1 MGNILNHNR
10 PVFSLRV
17 SKSDYWDMHLS
28 HNNMDT
34 DLGDGMVDKCLSAFI
49 DVNMPE
55 CIENEST
62 EIGGRSNLVST
73 ESYTWDEAVNNGTE
87 LNHIGYTGT
96 DNGLILFDKDT
107 VTEEEFEDIKKN
119 STLVI
124 DKDDYRLRLTPVD
137 GNNKIYSYDYQ
148 IVVENKIKVAKLNG
162 GFFQGFF
169 QTNNGCNYKVL
180 PSKLGD
186 GWTMDFVLKPE
197 DYDTDPETKTLN
209 TTYPQNKGIF
219 FYIGT
224 RAENKWYKIYAD
236 PSNVSEIN
244 EKYTTKVKTDN
255 KFITYNRTKDGLR
268 ANDDKSGDQTI
279 EMAFDIR
286 KQLDNYFVIMN
297 RAKGGYTA
305 KTIKDIV
312 SEEGYDYD
320 ILADLFRNAMAFQV
334 KDDGSVGYKF
344 MVKDCESESGYAIKE
359 EWSFPDM
366 VRKGKWNVI
375 TVRVM
380 PYIKYANDYFNYSDK
395 LDYMRLAFYVNGK
408 LVLWSKPMPTL
419 LLRALNDDYN
429 KQEGVP
435 YNISLGGGTQG
446 LCDVIYGLHD
456 VPEDILFLEKE
467 FGGSFSGQVRIFTFH
482 SCDLNYQEIY
492 HNYIEDF
499 SGDMNNPNKGK
510 IYYGTF
516 DFDGLSSNNPLNDED
531 IFTLKTAPN
540 DSKRLTLH
548 IPVGARR
555 VVIAIPHNASK
566 LKSVID
572 GNKMGIEITSS
583 FEYSILTKK
592 VYPLKPPRMANP
604 IEYDIYVID
613 YAFHN
618 ESENNY
624 IVELQS

>member
-10 PVFSLRV
+10 PIYQLRV

-28 HNNMDT
+28 HNNKDT
-34 DLGDGMVDKCLSAFI
+34 DLNDGMADKCLSAFI
-49 DVNMPE
+49 DVNEPE
-55 CIENEST
+55 CIENETT
-62 EIGGRSNLVST
+62 ELGGRTNLVST
-73 ESYTWDEAVNNGTE
+73 ENYTWDEAVNNGME

-107 VTEEEFEDIKKN
+107 ITEAELEDIKKN
-119 STLVI
+119 SVLTLGEG
-124 DKDDYRLRLTPVD
+124 DHRLRLTPVD

-148 IVVENKIKVAKLNG
+148 MVVEDEIKVAKLNG

-180 PSKLGD
+180 PNKLGD
-186 GWTMDFVLKPE
+186 GWTMDFVLKPV
-197 DYDTDPETKTLN
+197 DYDVDPEIVTLN
-209 TTYPQNKGIF
+209 TKYPQNKGIF
-219 FYIGT
+219 FYVGT
-224 RAENKWYKIYAD
+224 RAENKWYKIYSD

-244 EKYTTKVKTDN
+244 KKYTTRIETDN
-255 KFITYNRTKDGLR
+255 KFVTYNRTKDGLR
-268 ANDDKSGDQTI
+268 ANGDGDKDSKQEI
-279 EMAFDIR
+279 VFDNR
-286 KQLDNYFVIMN
+286 GQLDNYFIIMN
-297 RAKGGYTA
+297 RSKGGYTA

-312 SEEGYDYD
+312 SENVYDYD
-320 ILADLFRNAMAFQV
+320 ILADLYRNALAFQI

-344 MVKDCESESGYAIKE
+344 MVKDCEAETGYSIKE
-359 EWSFPDM
+359 EWSFPGLI
-366 VRKGKWNVI
+366 RKNEWNVI

-380 PYIKYANDYFNYSDK
+380 PVIKYANEYSNYGDK

-408 LVLWSKPMPTL
+408 LALWSKILPTL
-419 LLRALNDDYN
+419 LLRVLNDDYS

-435 YNISLGGGTQG
+435 YNVSLGGGTQG

-456 VPEDILFLEKE
+456 IPEDILFLEKE
-467 FGGSFSGQVRIFTFH
+467 FGGSFTGLVRLFTFH

-499 SGDMNNPNKGK
+499 SGNMNNPNKGK
-510 IYYGTF
+510 IYYGTLSF
-516 DFDGLSSNNPLNDED
+516 EGLSSNNPLNDED

-540 DSKRLTLH
+540 DSKRLNLH

-555 VVIAIPHNASK
+555 IVIAIPHDVCK
-566 LKSVID
+566 LKSVFD
-572 GNKMGIEITSS
+572 GNKMGIDITSS

-592 VYPLKPPRMANP
+592 DYELKPPRLTNP
-604 IEYDIYVID
+604 IRYDIYVID

-618 ESENNY
+618 GSENNY
-624 IVELQS
+624 IVEL